1 MKVNRMFVSALNGGL
16 CMASHGIMHVKLSLG
31 LNLEQF
37 SSSEISQK
45 TRWRTEEALANSIN

>member
-37 SSSEISQK
+37 EK
-45 TRWRTEEALANSIN
+45 NMRKLHRLRE